1 MMTRRYT
8 REEVAAYRVEKMEE
22 ITRRLQESVQRLVT
36 GQDWLESI
44 RFAARFRSRSW
55 LNTLLLF
62 SQHADAYQAGRVPSP
77 YPTYVAGRVAWKAL
91 GRWPTQ
97 PGFVIRQPVLAA
109 MASATPQ
116 DPGSWRRLPRGQ
128 RPEPGEVVQQRM
140 VGVKPAKVWDVSM
153 TGGTP
158 IPERPEPQLLEGA
171 APPGLLVAV
180 QGQIR
185 AAGYTLQDAVD
196 AGVLGGANGITDFTT
211 RTVTVRVDMDEAARL
226 KTTLHE
232 LAHVKLHAPDSPTA
246 RGEHR
251 GIGEVEAESVAMFV
265 ASSHGLDTSGYT
277 VPYVAGWADSVNG
290 RTVTEVLHD
299 TAEKARRTALGILE
313 NLPEP
318 TTSDGYPPGMS
329 DALHAQ
335 ANTPSLHRE
344 PARGGHP
351 PLER

>member
-1 MMTRRYT
+1 MTRRYT

-185 AAGYTLQDAVD
+185 AGGYTLQDAVD

-232 LAHVKLHAPDSPTA
+232 LAHVKLHAPDSLTA

-251 GIGEVEAESVAMFV
+251 GIDEVEAESVAMFV
-265 ASSHGLDTSGYT
+265 AASHGLDTSGYT

-290 RTVTEVLHD
+290 RTVTEVLQD

-313 NLPEP
+313 NLPE
-318 TTSDGYPPGMS
+318 TAASDGYPPGMS
-329 DALHAQ
+329 EALRAQ

-344 PARGGHP
+344 PARAGHP